1 MGKRKVERRADP
13 DFMVYYARV
22 SEIGPCDGKECPP
35 ENHEGDWV
43 LGISVGDNCITLD
56 PALEKE
62 LLEKLLNAY
71 ATRARPGLK
80 VAKDC
85 GAKGELSKE
94 GTPEILERC
103 LQDYVIS

>member
-1 MGKRKVERRADP
+1 MAKRKSEPRSDP

-35 ENHEGDWV
+35 EHHEGEWV
-43 LGISVGDNCITLD
+43 LGVSVGSNCISLCPT
-56 PALEKE
+56 LEKE
-62 LLEKLLNAY
+62 LLEKLLNAF

-94 GTPEILERC
+94 GTPELLERC
-103 LQDYVIS
+103 LMDYEIS